1 MHFADRWEVSKR
13 RAALMKKCL
22 TDAFE
27 EIHREVCA
35 NSEIDSHNS
44 GSTLTVVIIESDQL
58 YCANVGDSKAIL
70 IWDVKKAQ
78 NARASSTD
86 KNMRSGESQSGANIT
101 ILTASHQP
109 DAPKEKARISKYKG
123 EIRT

>member
-70 IWDVKKAQ
+70 IWDVKKTQ
-78 NARASSTD
+78 NARAASPD
-86 KNMRSGESQSGANIT
+86 KNMRSSESQSGANIT
-101 ILTASHQP
+101 ILTA
-109 DAPKEKARISKYKG
+109 
-123 EIRT
+123 